1 MDERAHSPASPCGH
15 AARVVPGWLG
25 RSLRAARAPFPRAAA
40 VRGALA
46 VSVPLMVGLLSGH
59 PVAGVVVGLGGLW
72 AVGQDS
78 AAPYKARALRI
89 AALGGSAAVGL
100 LAGAT
105 ALRYGDA
112 VVIAALL
119 AVAGLVSGWV
129 SVGGPLASVAGM
141 HLLLGRP
148 SAPASL
154 CPAPGGRG
162 RWSCW
167 AGPCSR

>member
-1 MDERAHSPASPCGH
+1 MSEPTALRAR
-15 AARVVPGWLG
+15 ARTLRGVVPGWLG

-46 VSVPLMVGLLSGH
+46 VSVPLMVGLLTGH

-89 AALGGSAAVGL
+89 AALGGSAAAGL

-112 VVIAALL
+112 VVIAA
-119 AVAGLVSGWV
+119 
-129 SVGGPLASVAGM
+129 
-141 HLLLGRP
+141 
-148 SAPASL
+148 
-154 CPAPGGRG
+154 
-162 RWSCW
+162 
-167 AGPCSR
+167 